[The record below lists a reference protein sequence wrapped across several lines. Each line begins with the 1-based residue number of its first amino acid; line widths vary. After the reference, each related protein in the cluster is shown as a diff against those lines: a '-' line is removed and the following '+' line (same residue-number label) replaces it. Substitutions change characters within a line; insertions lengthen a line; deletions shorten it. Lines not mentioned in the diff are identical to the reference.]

1 MQAWK
6 RQLRRTLKVYWYH
19 FNQARL
25 SSSAAELAYYSLLS
39 IFPAILI
46 VGNVLPMLGVNA
58 KTVLGY
64 LQTGIPTSVYKL
76 IEPVITDFLQHGS
89 GGMLTTGL
97 IVAIWSTSSGVAAFQ
112 RNVNHAYGVAE
123 DLNPIWNRV
132 ISFIWIIIALMV
144 VFGLVFLYGIGEQ
157 ILQGLQPIFDFN
169 VEYIHRF
176 AAYRYP
182 VAFIGLFIALTLLY
196 YFVPN
201 AKVRWRYV
209 MIGAL
214 VATVLMMA
222 LARIFSYYNVL
233 TSTQLSSYR
242 TISGFILMMIWL
254 DFSGMIIM
262 IGATINATTQVLIE
276 GGIQQRR
283 YLWDFLNQK

>member
-1 MQAWK
+1 
-6 RQLRRTLKVYWYH
+6 
-19 FNQARL
+19 
-25 SSSAAELAYYSLLS
+25 
-39 IFPAILI
+39 
-46 VGNVLPMLGVNA
+46 
-58 KTVLGY
+58 
-64 LQTGIPTSVYKL
+64 
-76 IEPVITDFLQHGS
+76 
-89 GGMLTTGL
+89 MLTTGL

-182 VAFIGLFIALTLLY
+182 VAFIGLFTALTLLY

-222 LARIFSYYNVL
+222 LARIF
-233 TSTQLSSYR
+233 
-242 TISGFILMMIWL
+242 
-254 DFSGMIIM
+254 
-262 IGATINATTQVLIE
+262 
-276 GGIQQRR
+276 
-283 YLWDFLNQK
+283 FLL